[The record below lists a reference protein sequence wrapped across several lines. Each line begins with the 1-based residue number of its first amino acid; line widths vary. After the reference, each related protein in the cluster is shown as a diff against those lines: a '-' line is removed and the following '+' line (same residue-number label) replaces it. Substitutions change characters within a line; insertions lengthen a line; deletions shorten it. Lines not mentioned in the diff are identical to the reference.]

1 MKDLDL
7 NTRFLPPSNQQ
18 SFLIF
23 FYESVLT
30 VQLVVLDVEFN
41 PESND
46 GIFKGNHLAKLG
58 ACTRIL
64 GFGHFQPVILADIR
78 S

>member
-1 MKDLDL
+1 
-7 NTRFLPPSNQQ
+7 
-18 SFLIF
+18 
-23 FYESVLT
+23 VLT
-30 VQLVVLDVEFN
+30 VQLVVLDVKFN

-46 GIFKGNHLAKLG
+46 GTFNGNHPAKLG